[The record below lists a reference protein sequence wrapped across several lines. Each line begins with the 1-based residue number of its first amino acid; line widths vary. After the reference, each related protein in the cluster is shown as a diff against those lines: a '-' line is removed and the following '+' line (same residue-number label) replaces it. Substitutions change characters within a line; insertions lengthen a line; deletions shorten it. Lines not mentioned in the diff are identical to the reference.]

1 MTQPHT
7 APVPAGTRPLSWLA
21 AEHTGSST
29 TNLVKLFKDKQPGLY
44 EELCEGTNN
53 DIYLC

>member
-29 TNLVKLFKDKQPGLY
+29 TNLAKLFKDKQPGLY